1 MGRAHVISLIHP
13 ENHASIAV
21 ATRLGETR
29 EGATTVLGRP
39 VEIYGTTRD
48 RWLSR
53 GVAGQKNERPEGF

>member
-1 MGRAHVISLIHP
+1 MGRAHVIGLIHP

-39 VEIYGTTRD
+39 VEIYGITRD

-53 GVAGQKNERPEGF
+53 GVAGT

>member
-1 MGRAHVISLIHP
+1 VISLIHP
-13 ENHASIAV
+13 ENHVSIAV
-21 ATRLGETR
+21 AKRLGETR

-53 GVAGQKNERPEGF
+53 GVAGQTSERIEGF